1 MASVTRVNGL
11 GVTVGTLYSPNC
23 NLFLMTVKDS
33 SGPTAIDLRD
43 EDDAVNE
50 ALEQI
55 IKELNPLAWFAVD
68 ADTGIVY
75 LVMDKNV
82 SDAAELQI
90 RVRRIGKD
98 AGATTTSIGP
108 NDIDI
113 SGTTV
118 VAAASFTVAA

>member
-11 GVTVGTLYSPNC
+11 GVTTGTLYSLNC
-23 NLFLMTVKDS
+23 NLYIMTVKNAS
-33 SGPTAIDLRD
+33 NSAIDLQG
-43 EDDAVNE
+43 EDDAVDE

-55 IKELNPLAWFAVD
+55 IKELNPLAWFAP
-68 ADTGIVY
+68 ANSTGVVH
-75 LVMDKNV
+75 LVMDKAIN
-82 SDAAELQI
+82 DAAELQI

-98 AGATTTSIGP
+98 AGANTTSIGP

-118 VAAASFTVAA
+118 QAAVSFTVAAS